1 MTSFERTGSFP
12 RRRNAMLPPV
22 LAAAPAAAGGPTVN
36 SDGESE
42 EEETSMINQSMIMC
56 FEQAVGSFQYQEA
69 LAPLVPGQSM
79 ALWRW
84 RTCKLRLWSRY
95 YAVQFLVRTLQ
106 CFRESVS
113 NVRDA
118 LRMAVGVRT
127 APQQLVLQRWLE
139 RVHFA
144 HIGAV
149 DDVREQLSKVPAA
162 QFPARNSAPRSA
174 RNSPDAPLL
183 L

>member
-1 MTSFERTGSFP
+1 MALEAEMEGAAAR
-12 RRRNAMLPPV
+12 AAEE
-22 LAAAPAAAGGPTVN
+22 LAATKSAAA
-36 SDGESE
+36 ESATE
-42 EEETSMINQSMIMC
+42 KAATE
-56 FEQAVGSFQYQEA
+56 EA

-139 RVHFA
+139 DPSRPWTRRAKSF
-144 HIGAV
+144 
-149 DDVREQLSKVPAA
+149 
-162 QFPARNSAPRSA
+162 SA
-174 RNSPDAPLL
+174 RSRSTCRRSCR
-183 L
+183 

>member
-1 MTSFERTGSFP
+1 MRTVSLGARTAAMTTSFERTSSFP

-118 LRMAVGVRT
+118 ACRLAPTPTLLSPRT
-127 APQQLVLQRWLE
+127 YA
-139 RVHFA
+139 
-144 HIGAV
+144 G
-149 DDVREQLSKVPAA
+149 
-162 QFPARNSAPRSA
+162 
-174 RNSPDAPLL
+174 
-183 L
+183 